1 MPLRTTGVQA
11 IRGPGSE
18 IPRQLILQACAEEDD
33 CATVFSMRSGTALVI
48 KGDLKAGEDV
58 TIDGLFEGTIDLQG
72 HHLIAVAGARVR
84 AAVTARTV
92 TIDGYLEG
100 HITAERVDIGPNAT
114 VEANVIARH
123 FALEEGAHFRGAVNT
138 ERARAA
144 GNIARHR
151 QLQGKMS

>member
-1 MPLRTTGVQA
+1 
-11 IRGPGSE
+11 
-18 IPRQLILQACAEEDD
+18 
-33 CATVFSMRSGTALVI
+33 MRSGTALII

-58 TIDGLFEGTIDLQG
+58 TIDGLFEGTIDLQD
-72 HHLIAVAGARVR
+72 HHLVAGTGSRVR
-84 AAVTARTV
+84 AAVTARSVTV
-92 TIDGYLEG
+92 DGHLEG

-123 FALEEGAHFRGAVNT
+123 FALEEGAQFKGAVNT

-151 QLQGKMS
+151 QLSGKRASHSTC

>member
-1 MPLRTTGVQA
+1 
-11 IRGPGSE
+11 
-18 IPRQLILQACAEEDD
+18 
-33 CATVFSMRSGTALVI
+33 MRSGTALII

-72 HHLIAVAGARVR
+72 HHLVAGAGSRVR
-84 AAVTARTV
+84 AAVTARSVTV
-92 TIDGYLEG
+92 DGHLEG

-123 FALEEGAHFRGAVNT
+123 FALEEGAQFKGAVNT

-151 QLQGKMS
+151 QLSGKMS